1 MADGGHIPKRGII
14 SIAADIF
21 KCSDR
26 YARMYITIA
35 ERAISSVLNAV
46 ITPASNKRIKNNHIT
61 VKCAAQIASLPLEQQ
76 EAALVAAQHPERD
89 ITANTRTAVKSWL
102 LSLQAQI
109 DAGVPLNDNDQHLL
123 AQIQKLHT

>member
-1 MADGGHIPKRGII
+1 MADGGHIPKRGIT

-35 ERAISSVLNAV
+35 ERAIPSVLNAV

-61 VKCAAQIASLPLEQQ
+61 VKCCSTSRKGYNSQYKDRRKKLASFSSSS
-76 EAALVAAQHPERD
+76 
-89 ITANTRTAVKSWL
+89 N
-102 LSLQAQI
+102 
-109 DAGVPLNDNDQHLL
+109 
-123 AQIQKLHT
+123 